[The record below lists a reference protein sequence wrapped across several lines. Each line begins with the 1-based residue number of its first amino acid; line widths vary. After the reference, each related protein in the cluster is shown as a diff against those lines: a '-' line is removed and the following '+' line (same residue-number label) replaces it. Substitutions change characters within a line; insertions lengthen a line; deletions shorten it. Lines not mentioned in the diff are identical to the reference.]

1 MENTKKPIVREIIE
15 RPITFKILENMTEEE
30 VDSELEFL
38 NDYLVK
44 VKDKKEQYN
53 KIRLEK
59 KKKETQE
66 KIDFLNNH
74 SDLKD
79 FILKNMEHNRTSCG
93 SIYCSDKK
101 NDKTL
106 YYRCKKCAF
115 MELLNWRGP
124 DFDFTFD
131 IKLEQII

>member
-15 RPITFKILENMTEEE
+15 RPITFKILENMKEEE

-59 KKKETQE
+59 RKKK
-66 KIDFLNNH
+66 H
-74 SDLKD
+74 
-79 FILKNMEHNRTSCG
+79 
-93 SIYCSDKK
+93 KK
-101 NDKTL
+101 
-106 YYRCKKCAF
+106 
-115 MELLNWRGP
+115 
-124 DFDFTFD
+124 
-131 IKLEQII
+131 KLIF

>member
-1 MENTKKPIVREIIE
+1 
-15 RPITFKILENMTEEE
+15 MTEEE

-79 FILKNMEHNRTSCG
+79 FILKNMEHDRTSCG
-93 SIYCSDKK
+93 STYGNGIYCSDKK
-101 NDKTL
+101 NDKIL

-115 MELLNWRGP
+115 MELLDWRGP